1 MTEDFKRTLFRE
13 KWCSITLLLIHTPCS
28 RAWKFVSADKPAHAC
43 IIFCGT
49 KIQSISHDRVH
60 NAFSQPL
67 VPHSPSQQAA
77 QTKQVLMGTNKTNKR
92 PLRIPLCNTLRR
104 TLRGF
109 RLGRFSANEDQTL
122 LGRTVI
128 ADGSFLL
135 KILIKEMKQYYA
147 QLTPQKPK

>member
-1 MTEDFKRTLFRE
+1 MD
-13 KWCSITLLLIHTPCS
+13 
-28 RAWKFVSADKPAHAC
+28 A
-43 IIFCGT
+43 
-49 KIQSISHDRVH
+49 
-60 NAFSQPL
+60 
-67 VPHSPSQQAA
+67 
-77 QTKQVLMGTNKTNKR
+77 NKTNKR
-92 PLRIPLCNTLRR
+92 PLRIPLCNTLCR

-135 KILIKEMKQYYA
+135 KILIKEMKQYSA